1 MSVPAVQSIL
11 VPTPVATETTVGV
24 VGLGPVAVAAQI
36 TAALS
41 GFTIPDET
49 IAAAVAAYIEANPVD
64 GAVWPLRPDPEDA
77 ANQVAYV
84 EGFDGLLV
92 VGRGGVILAAT
103 DGMNEWDTLVVT
115 SGGVLRFPQLSS
127 NNDQPVVLDEDGVVG
142 LGSFPSASD
151 LGAQPVSEKDTP
163 GGYAGLDGS
172 GVVPEARIHASIARD
187 AEVDSKVAAAID
199 ALLDGAPSALDTLN
213 ELAAAIGDDASYAAS
228 ITAALAGKVP
238 TSRTIAS
245 LDLTSDIT
253 AAALRS
259 ALNLASLFQPLDSDL
274 TALAALTTTA
284 YGRALLELVD
294 APALRTAAGLR
305 IGTDVQAY
313 DPELAALAGLTS
325 AADKMPY
332 FTGSGTAALA
342 DLTSAARNLLDDANA
357 AAMRTTLGLVLG
369 TDVATEAS
377 RTKVLYGQDE
387 GPSLSLSTSDQSLL
401 DSGAAPTITAS
412 AGDLIEIDAGIN
424 TVQNSGSAQNLTFK
438 LKVGSTTVCTL
449 TQSWSNSSATAQ
461 HILRAVI
468 RVEAASD
475 LNAGAWTW
483 NRLFTP
489 ISANGV
495 ATENIGSGVTVDI
508 TAASGAATATQTSQ
522 LQWLTI
528 KRIRT

>member
-1 MSVPAVQSIL
+1 MPLDPWPTAPGLTGGGGGDGIDPADI
-11 VPTPVATETTVGV
+11 
-24 VGLGPVAVAAQI
+24 
-36 TAALS
+36 
-41 GFTIPDET
+41 
-49 IAAAVAAYIEANPVD
+49 
-64 GAVWPLRPDPEDA
+64 
-77 ANQVAYV
+77 
-84 EGFDGLLV
+84 
-92 VGRGGVILAAT
+92 
-103 DGMNEWDTLVVT
+103 
-115 SGGVLRFPQLSS
+115 
-127 NNDQPVVLDEDGVVG
+127 
-142 LGSFPSASD
+142 
-151 LGAQPVSEKDTP
+151 GAQPVSEKDTP

-228 ITAALAGKVP
+228 ITAALAGKAP

-259 ALNLASLFQPLDSDL
+259 ALNLAGLFQPLDGDL
-274 TALAALTTTA
+274 TAIAALSTTL
-284 YGRALLELVD
+284 YGRQLLELVD
-294 APALRTAAGLR
+294 APALRTAAGLV
-305 IGTDVQAY
+305 IGTDVQAQNAV
-313 DPELAALAGLTS
+313 LALLAGLTP
-325 AADKMPY
+325 AADKLPY
-332 FTGSGTAALA
+332 FTGSGAAGLA
-342 DLTSAARNLLDDANA
+342 DLTSAARNLLDDADA

-377 RTKVLYGQDE
+377 RSKVLYGQDE

-401 DSGAAPTITAS
+401 DSAPTITAS
-412 AGDLIEIDAGIN
+412 AGDVIEIDAGIN
-424 TVQNSGSAQNLTFK
+424 TVQNSGSTQNLTFK
-438 LKVGSTTVCTL
+438 LKVGSTTVI
-449 TQSWSNSSATAQ
+449 SMGSNWATSSSTGQ

-508 TAASGAATATQTSQ
+508 TVASGAATATQTSQ
-522 LQWLTI
+522 LQWLTM
-528 KRIRT
+528 KRTRT